1 MSTMSDRTLRHLI
14 SQHLTDFLQD
24 WHDRPANAGIQPTER
39 DFAAWLADHANPGPA
54 RTPA

>member
-1 MSTMSDRTLRHLI
+1 MSDRTLRHLI

-39 DFAAWLADHANPGPA
+39 DFAAWLAEHANPGPA